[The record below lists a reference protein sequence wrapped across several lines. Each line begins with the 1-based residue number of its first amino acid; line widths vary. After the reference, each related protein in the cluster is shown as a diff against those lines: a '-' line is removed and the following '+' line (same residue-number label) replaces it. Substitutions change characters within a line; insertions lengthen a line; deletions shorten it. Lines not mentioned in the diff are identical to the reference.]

1 MPLYVF
7 IYDFFFFI
15 SVSRDGQDITGTEAD
30 FHKGHLLR
38 DPECRAAHWL
48 RHHPA
53 DHRVC
58 WRDPAGLEGRE
69 TEEPQLESEIYF
81 LIELLLFL
89 LIQLGGNV
97 NVK

>member
-1 MPLYVF
+1 MDSETIMPLYVF

-53 DHRVC
+53 DRSV
-58 WRDPAGLEGRE
+58 GLRSIHGK
-69 TEEPQLESEIYF
+69 T
-81 LIELLLFL
+81 ELLVQIIILDSA
-89 LIQLGGNV
+89 V
-97 NVK
+97 Y